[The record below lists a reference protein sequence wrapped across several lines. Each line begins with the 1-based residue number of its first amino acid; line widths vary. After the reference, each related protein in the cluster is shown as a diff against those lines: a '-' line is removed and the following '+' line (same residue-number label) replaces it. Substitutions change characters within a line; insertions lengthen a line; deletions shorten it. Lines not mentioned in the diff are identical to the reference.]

1 MQQLM
6 RPETSSSA
14 ERLFASLLL
23 VPRPESPRP
32 GPSLGVF
39 SHRVVFSHQT
49 LGPVHRFSRNRS
61 RLFEPDAAR
70 QILQPCQR
78 EAEHTNERQ
87 YLTRNDAFA
96 RLVARPDRSRPSRER
111 YGTETSSF
119 EKAPAGAPKAP
130 AVPAEKQ

>member
-1 MQQLM
+1 M
-6 RPETSSSA
+6 RPKTSSSA
-14 ERLFASLLL
+14 EKLFASLLL

-32 GPSLGVF
+32 GPSLGVL
-39 SHRVVFSHQT
+39 SHRVAFSHQT
-49 LGPVHRFSRNRS
+49 LGSVYRLSHNRS

-96 RLVARPDRSRPSRER
+96 RLAIRPDRSRPNRER

-130 AVPAEKQ
+130 AVPAEER